1 MHVYLPTLP
10 FIGGLNTTRR
20 FTDCMSVGYKA
31 VPIFLVW
38 DFSYPLLPW
47 LVKPFAMSTSL
58 TVQQKTFNYR
68 IRKYGSTF
76 YIGIAMVILPYFGPM
91 GKLKYQFSP
100 SVSTQFDFYQH
111 QSGEHVES

>member
-1 MHVYLPTLP
+1 MVRGPIRYGIRYSATRQFVSTTALHLRRGFCTSVLFIYEILSLSP
-10 FIGGLNTTRR
+10 FIF
-20 FTDCMSVGYKA
+20 FTA
-31 VPIFLVW
+31 
-38 DFSYPLLPW
+38 FS
-47 LVKPFAMSTSL
+47 SDS
-58 TVQQKTFNYR
+58 YR

-91 GKLKYQFSP
+91 GKLKFQFSL